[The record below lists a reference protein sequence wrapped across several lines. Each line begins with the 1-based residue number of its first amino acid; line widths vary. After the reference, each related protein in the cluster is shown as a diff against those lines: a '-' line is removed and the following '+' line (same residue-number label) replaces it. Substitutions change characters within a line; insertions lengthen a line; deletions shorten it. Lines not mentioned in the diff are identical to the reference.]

1 MVWTRCFK
9 RNKTSVFEPSIP
21 NPMKTPQGPP
31 RERPE
36 LQQNE
41 RIQRQEV
48 VMMLTCDDMAVRL
61 QQLAREGRQQD
72 CLALMQELE
81 DWQSFGRGDVAPV
94 LHVSYIGDR

>member
-1 MVWTRCFK
+1 
-9 RNKTSVFEPSIP
+9 
-21 NPMKTPQGPP
+21 MKTPQGPP

-41 RIQRQEV
+41 RIQRREV

-61 QQLAREGRQQD
+61 QQLAREGRQKD

-81 DWQSFGRGDVAPV
+81 DWQSFGRGDIAPV